1 MTSTD
6 ARPSDAEATYRRMH
20 RTTVVTTM
28 VSIIPMGV
36 ILIVVQSRSWWEAAI
51 VGVGLVAAV
60 AVLTQWGRSGYP
72 KFGTAAL
79 ITCAA
84 VWVVG
89 ALFFE
94 DSTAFFPLA
103 VAGSMTVPRLL
114 RHRAA
119 AIAGFGLLVAGV
131 GVAAVWRNPEL
142 SLLEFAAIPGGV
154 AAFAAALMLYSDRY
168 WVLFQELERARE
180 AEAELGIMRER
191 VRFASELHDIQGHTL
206 HVVKLKVAL
215 AEKLVE
221 QDPAR
226 SSQELREVH
235 ELVGDTITETKDLV
249 YAQRRLNLSSE
260 LENAKNLFEAAGIR
274 VKLLRR
280 QGEDEQEE
288 NRQEEDPHVEL
299 LGQVLRETTTNILRH
314 AQASRVEIT
323 LTPNSLIVTN
333 DGAQGDGQPALR
345 GLETL
350 GRRVA
355 DRGGRLRVHRQEG
368 RFTTAAD
375 FSEEGR

>member
-28 VSIIPMGV
+28 VSIIPVGV
-36 ILIVVQSRSWWEAAI
+36 ILIAVQSRSLWEA
-51 VGVGLVAAV
+51 VVLGVGFVAGV
-60 AVLTQWGRSGYP
+60 AVLTQWGRSGWP
-72 KFGTAAL
+72 RSGTAAL
-79 ITCAA
+79 VICAA

-89 ALFFE
+89 ALLFE
-94 DSTAFFPLA
+94 ASMAFFPLA
-103 VAGSMTVPRLL
+103 LVGSMTVPRLL

-131 GVAAVWRNPEL
+131 GMAAVWRNPEL
-142 SLLEFAAIPGGV
+142 SLLEFAVVPGGISALVV
-154 AAFAAALMLYSDRY
+154 AMMLYSDRY
-168 WVLFQELERARE
+168 WVLFHELEQARE

-235 ELVGDTITETKDLV
+235 ELVGDTITQTKELA

-260 LENAKNLFEAAGIR
+260 LENAKNLFEAAGIQ
-274 VKLLRR
+274 VEVLRR
-280 QGEDEQEE
+280 EADEQEA
-288 NRQEEDPHVEL
+288 DPHVEL

-314 AQASRVEIT
+314 AQASCVEIT
-323 LTPNSLIVTN
+323 LTVNSITITN
-333 DGAQGDGQPALR
+333 DGAEGEGQPALR

-355 DRGGRLRVHRQEG
+355 DRGGHLRGHRQDG
-368 RFTTAAD
+368 RFTTVAD
-375 FSEEGR
+375 FSEEDR